1 MITKKDS
8 ISYQPANR
16 LEEKYFTQN
25 SIFFDI
31 ETTGFSAVR
40 NDLYLIGCGYRD
52 DKDFQDDSLPLS
64 ESGTE
69 NRSM

>member
-16 LEEKYFTQN
+16 LEEKYFTKN

-40 NDLYLIGCGYRD
+40 NE
-52 DKDFQDDSLPLS
+52 SLS
-64 ESGTE
+64 DRMRVS
-69 NRSM
+69 